1 MDSYITIL
9 QKFKIAY
16 QSVVLTFD
24 PITKKKVCFHPL
36 KWQTTTYKQSKYNK
50 HKNALIQITGKNSN
64 IFALDIDGLENKTNQ
79 LLVKMCLE
87 TCKFYNKTRK
97 GYHFIF
103 EYTDDFPK
111 CKAYKYPNDTY
122 ESGFDIKST
131 NGCIYYG
138 IYYIDKIPIKYEN
151 VKHEAI
157 VPMPKDLIHK
167 LYEILQVKNKKISK
181 GKSNSKNTTL
191 QTNIIDIT
199 DIDNDNDSN
208 SILQEEFPNTTLI
221 SITTLDTLLSCLKP
235 EHFRNYNEWFI
246 IAFFIKH
253 INSTIQALE
262 VFIKYSKIIKEY
274 ENTPYE
280 HYLSKWNTIK
290 YDSNFDVIGLFY
302 MARNN
307 NTKLFNTIK
316 FEHLGLLSNFFE
328 PIIID
333 SKFLNY
339 DTIARYHIDNKII
352 AIKSPYGSGKTHI
365 LSKLFDEYYKDKR
378 ILFITSRVTLSYSI
392 LKSFPNFTHYQ
403 DTGYGDITQCDKLII
418 QLDSLHKLNKTPIT
432 NFLNSNCIN
441 HTQLKDY
448 INNIPDLKYDII
460 ALDECESLLN
470 HLSFSQ
476 LNTQNIY
483 NILKTLC
490 DNTDKIIALDGDF
503 SDRSYTFLSS
513 ISNSVSMV
521 KPLVI
526 ENIYRHPPK
535 DFVFT
540 NNRTT
545 FDENIS
551 IDLEQNL
558 NIVIIS
564 LTQKDSEDYYKIYK
578 DKYPTI
584 IHNSLQNDKKQL
596 ININEYWKSARLLIY
611 TSTIEAGCDF
621 NIEWFDK
628 CYIIISDKTASPRA
642 LMQMIHR
649 VRNYKSNII
658 NVFNNGVLFYEFNFP
673 YTYEEVKNNSFK
685 QLCDSEG
692 NLNILD
698 SIICYNKV
706 EEINKYYFITVFT
719 NMIREKGS
727 NYEYVKIDNPK
738 NKRVINNIYDEI
750 NNATNIEKEDEYFK
764 YLDYIKKSMGNIED
778 LREYGMSVKKYL
790 LYKIWDIKPDLMDI
804 EWIKKHYLQ
813 TKKLLNYRKFI
824 KYLVNKPDNAKH
836 HNVNK
841 KITYIQTILSKFGIY
856 HEDAFKFSIE
866 AGLNMEDKKVNKKD
880 NPNIID
886 AIKYA
891 EISKEIGKIILNQDF
906 RQVFDLP
913 KLKSKVISVKAIL
926 ECIKSVIGE
935 YGFEINIIVNKLHY
949 YEEGKRITKRENKY
963 YVDLIPSII
972 DVYNRKLFCIV
983 DEIQSVELD
992 F

>member
-16 QSVVLTFD
+16 QSVVLSFD
-24 PITKKKVCFHPL
+24 TITNKKVCFHPL
-36 KWQTTTYKQSKYNK
+36 KWQNTTYKQSKYNK
-50 HKNALIQITGKNSN
+50 TKNALIQITGKNSN

-79 LLVKMCLE
+79 LLVKMCLD

-111 CKAYKYPNDTY
+111 CKAHKYSNDSSG
-122 ESGFDIKST
+122 SGFDIKST

-138 IYYIDKIPIKYEN
+138 TYYIDKIPIKYEN
-151 VKHEAI
+151 IKHEAI

-181 GKSNSKNTTL
+181 SKKTTL
-191 QTNIIDIT
+191 QLNNIYT
-199 DIDNDNDSN
+199 DNDS
-208 SILQEEFPNTTLI
+208 ITQDDFPNTTLI
-221 SITTLDTLLSCLKP
+221 SITTLDTLLSCLKK
-235 EHFRNYNEWFI
+235 EHFSNYNEWFI

-253 INSTIQALE
+253 INSNIQALE
-262 VFIKYSKIIKEY
+262 VFIKYSKLIKEY
-274 ENTPYE
+274 SNTPYE
-280 HYLSKWNTIK
+280 DYLSKWDTIK
-290 YDSNFDVIGLFY
+290 YDSTFDVIGLFY

-307 NTKLFNTIK
+307 NPKLFNTIK
-316 FEHLGLLSNFFE
+316 FEHIGLLSNFFE

-333 SKFLNY
+333 SKFLDYN
-339 DTIARYHIDNKII
+339 TISKYHLDNKII
-352 AIKSPYGSGKTHI
+352 AIKSPYGSGKTQI

-392 LKSFPNFTHYQ
+392 LQSFPEFTHYQ
-403 DTGYGDITQCDKLII
+403 DNIKCDFTQCDKLII

-441 HTQLKDY
+441 GQLKDY

-521 KPLVI
+521 KPIVI

-540 NNRTT
+540 NNRAT
-545 FDENIS
+545 FDDNIAN
-551 IDLEQNL
+551 DLEQKL

-564 LTQKDSEDYYKIYK
+564 LTQKDSEEYYKLYK
-578 DKYPTI
+578 DTYKTI

-628 CYIIISDKTASPRA
+628 CYIIISDKTASPRS

-658 NVFNNGVLFYEFNFP
+658 NVFNNGVVFSEFNFP
-673 YTYEEVKNNSFK
+673 YTYEEVKNNSFNT
-685 QLCDSEG
+685 LCDSSG

-738 NKRVINNIYDEI
+738 NKKVINNIYDEI
-750 NNATNIEKEDEYFK
+750 NNAINIEKEEDYFK
-764 YLDYIKKSMGNIED
+764 YLDYIRKSQGNIED
-778 LREYGMSVKKYL
+778 LREYGMIVKKYL
-790 LYKIWDIKPDLMDI
+790 LYKIWDITPELMDV
-804 EWIKKHYLQ
+804 EWIKKHYSQ

-824 KYLVNKPDNAKH
+824 KYLINKPDNAKH
-836 HNVNK
+836 YNINK
-841 KITYIQTILSKFGIY
+841 KITYIQTILSKFGIN
-856 HEDAFKFSIE
+856 HEEDFKFSIE

-886 AIKYA
+886 AVKYS
-891 EISKEIGKIILNQDF
+891 EISKEIGKLILNKDF

-913 KLKSKVISVKAIL
+913 KLKSKVISARTIL
-926 ECIKSVIGE
+926 ECIKNIIGE
-935 YGFEINIIVNKLHY
+935 YGFEINIISVVTTIYDGEVKKNKR
-949 YEEGKRITKRENKY
+949 GNTY

-972 DVYNRKLFCIV
+972 DIYNRKLFCII
-983 DEIQSVELD
+983 DEIETVELD

>member
-9 QKFKIAY
+9 NKFRIAH
-16 QSVVLTFD
+16 QSVILTFD
-24 PITKKKVCFHPL
+24 PITNKKVCFHPL
-36 KWQTTTYKQSKYNK
+36 KWQNTTYKQSKYNK
-50 HKNALIQITGKNSN
+50 TKNALIQITGKNSN

-79 LLVKMCLE
+79 QLVKMCIDS
-87 TCKFYNKTRK
+87 CKFYNKTRK

-103 EYTDDFPK
+103 KYTDDFPK
-111 CKAYKYPNDTY
+111 CKAYKYINDPY

-138 IYYIDKIPIKYEN
+138 TYYINKIPIKYEN
-151 VKHEAI
+151 VTHEDI

-167 LYEILQVKNKKISK
+167 LYELLQVKNNKISK
-181 GKSNSKNTTL
+181 NKNTTL
-191 QTNIIDIT
+191 QTTISDS
-199 DIDNDNDSN
+199 DNDNN
-208 SILQEEFPNTTLI
+208 TEENFPNTTLI
-221 SITTLDTLLSCLKP
+221 SITILDTLLSCLKP
-235 EHFRNYNEWFI
+235 KHFSNYNEWFI

-253 INSTIQALE
+253 INSTIHALE
-262 VFIKYSKIIKEY
+262 VFIKYSKLIKEY

-280 HYLSKWNTIK
+280 EYLSKWNTIK
-290 YDSNFDVIGLFY
+290 YDYTFDVIGLFY

-307 NTKLFNTIK
+307 NPKLFNTIK
-316 FEHLGLLSNFFE
+316 FEHIGLLSNFFE

-333 SKFLNY
+333 SQFLNY
-339 DTIARYHIDNKII
+339 DTIAKYHIDNKII
-352 AIKSPYGSGKTHI
+352 AIKSPYGSGKTCM

-378 ILFITSRVTLSYSI
+378 ILFITSRVTLSYSL

-403 DTGYGDITQCDKLII
+403 DIKGDFSQCDKLII

-432 NFLNSNCIN
+432 NFINNNCIN
-441 HTQLKDY
+441 SQLQDY

-521 KPLVI
+521 KPIVI

-545 FDENIS
+545 FDAHIS
-551 IDLEQNL
+551 NDLEENL

-564 LTQKDSEDYYKIYK
+564 LTQKDSEDYYKNYKDIYK
-578 DKYPTI
+578 TI

-658 NVFNNGVLFYEFNFP
+658 NVFNNGVAFTEFNFP
-673 YTYEEVKNNSFK
+673 YTYEEVKNNSFNA
-685 QLCDSEG
+685 LCDSSG

-727 NYEYVKIDNPK
+727 NYKYVKIDNPK
-738 NKRVINNIYDEI
+738 NKKIVNTIYDEI
-750 NNATNIEKEDEYFK
+750 NNAVNIEKEEDYHK
-764 YLDYIKKSMGNIED
+764 YTNNIRKSLGNIED
-778 LREYGMSVKKYL
+778 LRGYGMSIKKYL
-790 LYKIWDIKPDLMDI
+790 LYKIWNVKPEFMDV
-804 EWIKKHYLQ
+804 EWIKKHYIQ
-813 TKKLLNYRKFI
+813 TRKLLNYRKFI

-836 HNVNK
+836 HNINK
-841 KITYIQTILSKFGIY
+841 KITYIQTILSKFGIC
-856 HEDAFKFSIE
+856 HEDNFKFSIE
-866 AGLNMEDKKVNKKD
+866 AGLNMEGKKINKKD

-886 AIKYA
+886 AVKYK
-891 EISKEIGKIILNQDF
+891 EISKDIGKMILTNDF

-913 KLKSKVISVKAIL
+913 KLKNKIISAKAIL
-926 ECIKSVIGE
+926 ECIKTIIGE
-935 YGFEINIIVNKLHY
+935 YGFEINIIATTLKF
-949 YEEGKRITKRENKY
+949 YEGEKRISKRENKY
-963 YVDLIPSII
+963 YIDLIPSII
-972 DVYNRKLFCIV
+972 NIYNRELFCLI
-983 DEIQSVELD
+983 DDSIELD

>member
-9 QKFKIAY
+9 QKFKIAHL
-16 QSVVLTFD
+16 SVVLNFD
-24 PITKKKVCFHPL
+24 PITKTKVCFHPP
-36 KWQTTTYKQSKYNK
+36 KWQTTTFNQSKYNK
-50 HKNALIQITGKNSN
+50 TKNALLQITGKNSN

-79 LLVKMCLE
+79 LLVKMCLD

-111 CKAYKYPNDTY
+111 CKAYKYPDDPYN
-122 ESGFDIKST
+122 SGFDIKST
-131 NGCIYYG
+131 SGCIYYG
-138 IYYIDKIPIKYEN
+138 TYYIDTIPIKYEN
-151 VKHEAI
+151 IKHESI

-167 LYEILQVKNKKISK
+167 IYEILQVKNKKITKSK
-181 GKSNSKNTTL
+181 KTTL
-191 QTNIIDIT
+191 QLNIADIY
-199 DIDNDNDSN
+199 NDNDSN
-208 SILQEEFPNTTLI
+208 TQEDFPNTTLL
-221 SITTLDTLLSCLKP
+221 SITTLDILLSCLKP
-235 EHFRNYNEWFI
+235 EHFSNYNEWFI

-262 VFIKYSKIIKEY
+262 TFIKYSKMIKEY
-274 ENTPYE
+274 ENTPYKD
-280 HYLSKWNTIK
+280 YLSKWNTIK
-290 YDSNFDVIGLFY
+290 YDSTFDVIGLFY

-316 FEHLGLLSNFFE
+316 FEHIGLLSNFFE

-339 DTIARYHIDNKII
+339 DTISRYHLDNKII
-352 AIKSPYGSGKTHI
+352 AIKSPYGSGKTQI

-392 LKSFPNFTHYQ
+392 LQAFPTFTHYQ
-403 DTGYGDITQCDKLII
+403 GNIKGDITQCDKLII

-432 NFLNSNCIN
+432 NFLNTNCIN
-441 HTQLKDY
+441 TQLKDY

-503 SDRSYTFLSS
+503 SDRSYSFLSS
-513 ISNSVSMV
+513 ISNTVSMV

-526 ENIYRHPPK
+526 ENIYKHPPK
-535 DFVFT
+535 KFVFT
-540 NNRTT
+540 NNRKT
-545 FDENIS
+545 FDENIAN
-551 IDLEQNL
+551 DLEQNL

-564 LTQKDSEDYYKIYK
+564 LTQKDSEDYYKLYK
-578 DKYPTI
+578 DKYTTI

-658 NVFNNGVLFYEFNFP
+658 NVFNNGVVFSEYNFP
-673 YTYEEVKNNSFK
+673 YTYEEVKNNSFNT
-685 QLCDSEG
+685 LCDSSG

-727 NYEYVKIDNPK
+727 NYEYIRIDNPK

-750 NNATNIEKEDEYFK
+750 NNATNIDKEDEYFK
-764 YLDYIKKSMGNIED
+764 YTDNIRKSLGNVED
-778 LREYGMSVKKYL
+778 LRDYGMSIKKYL
-790 LYKIWDIKPDLMDI
+790 LYKIWDVKPELMDV
-804 EWIKKHYLQ
+804 EWIKKHYIQ
-813 TKKLLNYRKFI
+813 TRKLLNYRKFI

-836 HNVNK
+836 HNINN
-841 KITYIQTILSKFGIY
+841 KITYIQTILSKFGIC
-856 HEDAFKFSIE
+856 HEDNFKFSIE
-866 AGLNMEDKKVNKKD
+866 AGLNMEGKKINKKD

-886 AIKYA
+886 AVKYG
-891 EISKEIGKIILNQDF
+891 EISKDIGKMILTNDF

-913 KLKSKVISVKAIL
+913 KLKSKVISAKAIL

-935 YGFEINIIVNKLHY
+935 YGFEINIIAVISTIYKDGEKKN
-949 YEEGKRITKRENKY
+949 KRENKY
-963 YVDLIPSII
+963 FVDLIPSII
-972 DVYNRKLFCIV
+972 DIYNRELFCIV
-983 DEIQSVELD
+983 DNIQSIELD

>member
-16 QSVVLTFD
+16 QSVTLTFD

-50 HKNALIQITGKNSN
+50 CKNALIQITGKNSN

-97 GYHFIF
+97 GYHFIY

-111 CKAYKYPNDTY
+111 CKAYKYPNDPY

-138 IYYIDKIPIKYEN
+138 TYYIDKIPIKYEN
-151 VKHEAI
+151 VLHEAI

-167 LYEILQVKNKKISK
+167 LYDILQVKNKKISK
-181 GKSNSKNTTL
+181 SKSNSKKTTL
-191 QTNIIDIT
+191 QLNSDDIYT
-199 DIDNDNDSN
+199 ENDS
-208 SILQEEFPNTTLI
+208 ITQGEFPNTTLL
-221 SITTLDTLLSCLKP
+221 SINTLDTLLSCLKP
-235 EHFRNYNEWFI
+235 EHFSNYNEWFI

-262 VFIKYSKIIKEY
+262 TFIKYSKMIKEY
-274 ENTPYE
+274 ANTPYE
-280 HYLSKWNTIK
+280 DYLSKWDSIK
-290 YDSNFDVIGLFY
+290 YDSTFDVIGLFY

-316 FEHLGLLSNFFE
+316 FEHIGLLSNFFE

-339 DTIARYHIDNKII
+339 DTISRYHLDNKII

-365 LSKLFDEYYKDKR
+365 LSRLFDEYYKDKR

-403 DTGYGDITQCDKLII
+403 DTGFGDITQCDKLII

-432 NFLNSNCIN
+432 KFLNNNCIN
-441 HTQLKDY
+441 TQLKDF
-448 INNIPDLKYDII
+448 INNIPELKYDII

-476 LNTQNIY
+476 LDTQNIY
-483 NILKTLC
+483 NTLKTLC

-503 SDRSYTFLSS
+503 SDRSYTFLAS

-521 KPLVI
+521 KPVVI

-540 NNRTT
+540 NVRTT
-545 FDENIS
+545 FDENIAN
-551 IDLEQNL
+551 DLEQNL

-584 IHNSLQNDKKQL
+584 IHNSIQNDKKQL
-596 ININEYWKSARLLIY
+596 ININDYWKSARLLIY

-649 VRNYKSNII
+649 VRNYKSNVI
-658 NVFNNGVLFYEFNFP
+658 NVFNNGVVFYEFNFP
-673 YTYEEVKNNSFK
+673 YTYEEVKNNSFNT
-685 QLCDSEG
+685 LCDSSG

-727 NYEYVKIDNPK
+727 NYQYVKIDNPK
-738 NKRVINNIYDEI
+738 NKRVINTIYDEI
-750 NNATNIEKEDEYFK
+750 NNADNIEKEDEYHK
-764 YLDYIKKSMGNIED
+764 YTENIRKSLGNVED
-778 LREYGMSVKKYL
+778 LRGYGMSIKKYL
-790 LYKIWDIKPDLMDI
+790 LYKIWDIKPELMDV
-804 EWIKKHYLQ
+804 EWIKKHYTQ

-824 KYLVNKPDNAKH
+824 NYLVNKPDNAKH
-836 HNVNK
+836 HNINK
-841 KITYIQTILSKFGIY
+841 KITYIQTILSKFGIC
-856 HEDAFKFSIE
+856 HEDDFKFSIE
-866 AGLNMEDKKVNKKD
+866 AGLNMEGKKINKKD

-886 AIKYA
+886 AVKYA
-891 EISKEIGKIILNQDF
+891 EISKEIGKIILTNDF

-913 KLKSKVISVKAIL
+913 KLKSKIISAKAIL
-926 ECIKSVIGE
+926 ECIKMVIGD
-935 YGFEINIIVNKLHY
+935 YGFEINIIANTVNY
-949 YEEGKRITKRENKY
+949 YLDGKRLKKRENKY